1 MLPYL
6 PKVAIKYHRKGLET
20 ETNHTDRL
28 RIRTKMSIKDLI
40 PQKEILGRK
49 PRLSFRQRD
58 ENY

>member
-1 MLPYL
+1 M
-6 PKVAIKYHRKGLET
+6 ET
-20 ETNHTDRL
+20 GTNHTDRL

-40 PQKEILGRK
+40 PQAEILGRK